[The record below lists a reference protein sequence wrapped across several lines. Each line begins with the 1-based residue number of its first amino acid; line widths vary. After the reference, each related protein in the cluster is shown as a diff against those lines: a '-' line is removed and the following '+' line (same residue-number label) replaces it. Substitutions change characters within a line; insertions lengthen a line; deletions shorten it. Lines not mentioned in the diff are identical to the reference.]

1 MDKKSFLEMNRGA
14 ILELVDYELCRVFD
28 NIMDIN
34 TPAAK
39 ARKLTIAIDLKP
51 NEDRTQI
58 NHSAVVKSSL
68 QPTSPI
74 TGSLAVVS
82 DTNGVVQMVEMVPQI
97 PGQLYLSGEEQQEP
111 NVISFQ
117 KRA

>member
-14 ILELVDYELCRVFD
+14 ILERVDYELGRVFD

-39 ARKLTIAIDLKP
+39 ARKLTITIDFKP
-51 NEDRTQI
+51 NDDRTQV
-58 NHSAVVKSSL
+58 NHSAIVKSTV

-74 TGSLAVVS
+74 TGALAVVG
-82 DTNGVVQMVEMVPQI
+82 DKNGVVQMVEMVPQI
-97 PGQLYLSGEEQQEP
+97 PGQQDLYGNEQIEP
-111 NVISFQ
+111 NVIEFQ